1 MGHYNKKMSGFSPRI
16 LSLALLCASL
26 AFSQQWQTANALPG
40 VDLQGL
46 TAAQKA
52 TVLKILRS
60 QGCTCGCSMKLAQC
74 RIEDPACSYSTG
86 LAGTVVDAVKQGKSE
101 ADAIAAAN
109 GSRWAHPEGTGK
121 VLDDP
126 ITIPVAGSPVS
137 GAASAPITIVEFSDF
152 QCPYCIAATPEIQAL
167 LKAYPQQV
175 KLIFKEY
182 PLETHSQA
190 FGAAAA
196 ALAAHK
202 QGKFWAMHD
211 AMFDHR
217 DLAKPNLI
225 AIAKTVGL
233 DVPRF
238 EKDMESKEVRDAIAK
253 DVDDGERANVEGTP
267 TIFINGQ
274 RYNGSIQLQF
284 LKPLIDAELKR
295 SSDGHVAKTVPVRPV
310 ANRSATAVRK
320 AAAFSAVK

>member
-1 MGHYNKKMSGFSPRI
+1 MSGFFPRI
-16 LSLALLCASL
+16 LSVALLGAGL

-52 TVLKILRS
+52 TALKILRS

-86 LAGTVVDAVKQGKSE
+86 LAGSVVDAVKQGKSE
-101 ADAIAAAN
+101 AEAIAAAN
-109 GSRWAHPEGTGK
+109 GSRWAHPQGTGK

-126 ITIPVAGSPVS
+126 VTIPVIGSPVT
-137 GAASAPITIVEFSDF
+137 GAATAPITIVEFSDF
-152 QCPYCIAATPEIQAL
+152 QCPYCIAATPELQAL
-167 LKAYPQQV
+167 LKAYPKQV

-202 QGKFWAMHD
+202 QGEFWAMHN

-217 DLAKPNLI
+217 DLSKPNLI
-225 AIAKTVGL
+225 AMAKTAGL

-253 DVDDGERANVEGTP
+253 DVEDGERANVEGTP

-274 RYNGSIQLQF
+274 RYNGAIQLQL

-295 SSDGHVAKTVPVRPV
+295 SGGGQVAKTASVKPLV
-310 ANRSATAVRK
+310 NRSATPVRRTT
-320 AAAFSAVK
+320 AFSAVK

>member
-1 MGHYNKKMSGFSPRI
+1 LAAPYQRLEAKAALDRPYNKRMSGLFARVP
-16 LSLALLCASL
+16 SLFLLAASL
-26 AFSQQWQTANALPG
+26 IFAQQWQTADTLPG

-46 TAAQKA
+46 TTAQKT
-52 TVLKILRS
+52 TVLKILRT

-74 RIEDPACSYSTG
+74 RIEDPSCSYSTG
-86 LAGTVVDAVKQGKSE
+86 LAATVIDAVKHGKSE

-109 GSRWAHPEGTGK
+109 DSRWAHPEAPGK

-126 ITIPVAGSPVS
+126 VPIPVAGSPVT
-137 GAASAPITIVEFSDF
+137 GAGKAPITIVEFSDF

-175 KLIFKEY
+175 KLIFKEF

-190 FGAAAA
+190 FGAATA

-211 AMFDHR
+211 AMFEHR
-217 DLAKPNLI
+217 DLSKPNLI
-225 AIAKTVGL
+225 AMAKAAGL
-233 DVPRF
+233 DLARF
-238 EKDMESKEVRDAIAK
+238 EKDMDSKEIRDAIAK
-253 DVDDGERANVEGTP
+253 DVADGDHANVEGTP

-274 RYNGSIQLQF
+274 RYNGAIQLQF
-284 LKPLIDAELKR
+284 LKPLIDVELK
-295 SSDGHVAKTVPVRPV
+295 KTAPTTQTASVR
-310 ANRSATAVRK
+310 
-320 AAAFSAVK
+320 

>member
-1 MGHYNKKMSGFSPRI
+1 MSGLFARVP
-16 LSLALLCASL
+16 SLFLLAASL
-26 AFSQQWQTANALPG
+26 IFAQQWQTADTLPG

-46 TAAQKA
+46 TTAQKT
-52 TVLKILRS
+52 TVLKILRT

-74 RIEDPACSYSTG
+74 RIEDPSCSYSTG
-86 LAGTVVDAVKQGKSE
+86 LAATVIDAVKHGKSE

-109 GSRWAHPEGTGK
+109 DSRWAHPEAPGK

-126 ITIPVAGSPVS
+126 VPIPVAGSPVT
-137 GAASAPITIVEFSDF
+137 GAGKAPITIVEFSDF

-175 KLIFKEY
+175 KLIFKEF

-190 FGAAAA
+190 FGAATA

-211 AMFDHR
+211 AMFEHR
-217 DLAKPNLI
+217 DLSKPNLI
-225 AIAKTVGL
+225 AMAKAAGL
-233 DVPRF
+233 DLARF
-238 EKDMESKEVRDAIAK
+238 EKDMDSKEIRDAIAK
-253 DVDDGERANVEGTP
+253 DVADGDHANVEGTP

-274 RYNGSIQLQF
+274 RYNGAIQLQF
-284 LKPLIDAELKR
+284 LKPLIDVELK
-295 SSDGHVAKTVPVRPV
+295 KTAPTTQTASVR
-310 ANRSATAVRK
+310 
-320 AAAFSAVK
+320 

>member
-1 MGHYNKKMSGFSPRI
+1 LAAPYQRLEAKAALDRPYNKRMSGLFARVP
-16 LSLALLCASL
+16 SLFLLAASL
-26 AFSQQWQTANALPG
+26 IFTQQWQTADTLPG

-46 TAAQKA
+46 TTAQKT
-52 TVLKILRS
+52 TVLKILRT

-74 RIEDPACSYSTG
+74 RIEDPSCSYSTG
-86 LAGTVVDAVKQGKSE
+86 LAATVIDAVKHGKSE

-109 GSRWAHPEGTGK
+109 DSRWAHPEAPGK

-126 ITIPVAGSPVS
+126 VPIPVAGSPVT
-137 GAASAPITIVEFSDF
+137 GAGKAPITIVEFSDF

-175 KLIFKEY
+175 KLIFKEF

-190 FGAAAA
+190 FGAATA

-211 AMFDHR
+211 AMFEHR
-217 DLAKPNLI
+217 DLSKPNLI
-225 AIAKTVGL
+225 AMAKAAGL
-233 DVPRF
+233 DLARF
-238 EKDMESKEVRDAIAK
+238 EKDMDSKEIRDAIAK
-253 DVDDGERANVEGTP
+253 DVADGDHANVEGTP

-274 RYNGSIQLQF
+274 RYNGAIQLQF
-284 LKPLIDAELKR
+284 LKPLIDVELK
-295 SSDGHVAKTVPVRPV
+295 KTAPTTQTASVR
-310 ANRSATAVRK
+310 
-320 AAAFSAVK
+320 

>member
-1 MGHYNKKMSGFSPRI
+1 MSGFSPRI
-16 LSLALLCASL
+16 LFLALLSAGL
-26 AFSQQWQTANALPG
+26 ALSQQWQTANALPG

-46 TAAQKA
+46 TATQKA
-52 TVLKILRS
+52 TVFKILRS

-126 ITIPVAGSPVS
+126 VRIPVAGSPVI
-137 GAASAPITIVEFSDF
+137 GAANAPITIVEFSDF

-167 LKAYPQQV
+167 LRAYPQQV

-217 DLAKPNLI
+217 DLSKLNLI
-225 AIAKTVGL
+225 VIAKTVGL

-274 RYNGSIQLQF
+274 RYNGAIQLQF
-284 LKPLIDAELKR
+284 LKPLIDVELKR
-295 SSDGHVAKTVPVRPV
+295 SSDGQVAKTVPVRPV
-310 ANRSATAVRK
+310 ANRSATAARSV
-320 AAAFSAVK
+320 AAFSAVK